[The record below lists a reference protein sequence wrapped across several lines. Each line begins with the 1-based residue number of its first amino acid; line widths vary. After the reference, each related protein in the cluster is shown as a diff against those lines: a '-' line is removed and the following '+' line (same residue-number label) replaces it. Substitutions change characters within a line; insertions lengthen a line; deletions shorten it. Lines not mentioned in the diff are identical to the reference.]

1 MRRRPATRASTAA
14 GSAAPRSGTPPTAGD
29 RRALLAASR
38 SAVLGAAALLA
49 VVLAVTVAPAAMA
62 QTSIAGA
69 GVGPDVRAQQ
79 TPTTTEPGT
88 AEPLTPE
95 TTERQSTTTSS
106 TTSSTAPATTV
117 VDPSGPEGP
126 AESPLLPVPVEE
138 IEGPTTTLPSG
149 PPPGFTE
156 EQFRT
161 FISVVEACGPD
172 PGAVCERL
180 YEWTGNRTLAEAT
193 QWFVSVPVAAA
204 LVVLLALIANWLVRR
219 SIDRYVRRL
228 EERTAA
234 EHAGDPAY
242 SERKALRLT
251 TASSTIASA
260 ASVAIFTVAVFL
272 VLAQFDISLGPLL
285 AGAGIAGVALG
296 FGAQNIVRDVLAG
309 VFVIVE
315 DQYGIGDVIDAGRA
329 TGTVE
334 GISLR
339 MTRIRDIEGT
349 LWFVPNGTISEVG
362 NMTQRWARVILD
374 VEVAYGVDHHL
385 ATRLIKQAAD
395 DMWKDPD
402 SAAHLIEE
410 PELWGVEMLGESS
423 VSIRI
428 AVKSAPAD
436 QWAAA
441 RELRSRI
448 KDTFDAAGIEM
459 PFPQRSIWLRQEP
472 AAVPEPD
479 RAGVVVD
486 GTHPDREH

>member
-1 MRRRPATRASTAA
+1 MRRRPVPRASTRRRATHQRGALVTAVASSMLLVVALAALMAPPATAQSPAA
-14 GSAAPRSGTPPTAGD
+14 GPVGGP
-29 RRALLAASR
+29 
-38 SAVLGAAALLA
+38 GA
-49 VVLAVTVAPAAMA
+49 
-62 QTSIAGA
+62 
-69 GVGPDVRAQQ
+69 RAQQ
-79 TPTTTEPGT
+79 PPTTVDPGT
-88 AEPLTPE
+88 GEPLAPA
-95 TTERQSTTTSS
+95 TTESEPATTDPTTSS
-106 TTSSTAPATTV
+106 TTAPTTTPDGAGGAEDPADPEEPAPAPV
-117 VDPSGPEGP
+117 P
-126 AESPLLPVPVEE
+126 AEGTDGS
-138 IEGPTTTLPSG
+138 TTTLPSG

-156 EQFRT
+156 EQYRT

-172 PGAVCERL
+172 PGVVCERL
-180 YEWTGNRTLAEAT
+180 YDWTGNRTLAEAT
-193 QWFVSVPVAAA
+193 QWFVSVPVAAG
-204 LVVLLALIANWLVRR
+204 LVVLLALVANWLVRR
-219 SIDRYVRRL
+219 AIDRYVRRI

-234 EHAGDPAY
+234 EHAEDPAY
-242 SERKALRLT
+242 SERTALRLT
-251 TASSTIASA
+251 TASSTVASA

-309 VFVIVE
+309 IFVIVE

-362 NMTQRWARVILD
+362 NLTQRWARVILD

-385 ATRLIKQAAD
+385 AERLIKQAAD
-395 DMWKDPD
+395 DMWKDPE

-410 PELWGVEMLGESS
+410 PELWGVEVLGESS

-428 AVKSAPAD
+428 AVKSTPAD

-448 KDTFDAAGIEM
+448 KDIFDAEGIEI

-472 AAVPEPD
+472 PAAAADVAGPD
-479 RAGVVVD
+479 AAGVVVD
-486 GTHPDREH
+486 GADPHREH